1 MILMTAEMEPK
12 SLTEKLHRAMVRV
25 KRLLFVDDDPVL
37 VDFFTKFVRDEF
49 SADIVAAKRTLEAV
63 AFLENG
69 QFDAAILDLKIL
81 NGSSLDLY
89 RSMRE
94 RWPNTEV
101 VFMTGYGTDEVRKQ
115 IEAIGPARVYSKDA
129 VYRLCFLRQ
138 LMIALGFR
146 PRVA

>member
-1 MILMTAEMEPK
+1 MTAEMEPK

-37 VDFFTKFVRDEF
+37 VDFFTKFVREEF
-49 SADIVAAKRTLEAV
+49 VVDIVTAKRTLEAIQV
-63 AFLENG
+63 LERDDK
-69 QFDAAILDLKIL
+69 FDAAVLDLRIL
-81 NGSSLDLY
+81 NGSGLDLY
-89 RSMRE
+89 RSIRE